1 MLPFRNPIQEDTLK
15 ELIQQS
21 ESQVRA
27 ISKTMQERINF
38 HLITAS
44 FVYLETCLHI

>member
-1 MLPFRNPIQEDTLK
+1 
-15 ELIQQS
+15 
-21 ESQVRA
+21 
-27 ISKTMQERINF
+27 MQERINF